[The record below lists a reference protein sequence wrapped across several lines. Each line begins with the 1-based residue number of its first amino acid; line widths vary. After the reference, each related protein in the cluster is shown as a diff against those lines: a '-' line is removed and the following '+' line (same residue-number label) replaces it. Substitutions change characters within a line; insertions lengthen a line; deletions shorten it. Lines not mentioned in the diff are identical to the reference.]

1 MRPKKTVYSNTEI
14 PGRIHAMQPFL
25 SEGRLPDG
33 TRRWSGHS
41 GPAVTLGLL
50 PRRWHRQVREAVYV
64 VYSYDTPIAWV
75 REAPQNGP
83 RNPYWYTVPDVG
95 YSPTTGQHQMACM
108 DAWADQMRSQGT
120 YRRLPSRGREIVRV
134 PGNAEVYGQ
143 ERRLRAG
150 GMDGHL
156 PDSDDRFRTNHRGV
170 RYDSR
175 VERDTSYE
183 RDMAEERRSAYE
195 GVSGDAMHYTPS
207 AVHLDGHE
215 RSHP

>member
-1 MRPKKTVYSNTEI
+1 MRPKKTVYSNAEI

-83 RNPYWYTVPDVG
+83 RNPYWYTVPDIG

-120 YRRLPSRGREIVRV
+120 YRRWPGRGREVVQV
-134 PGNAEVYGQ
+134 PGNAEVYG
-143 ERRLRAG
+143 RTIRARAG
-150 GMDGHL
+150 GMDGVR
-156 PDSDDRFRTNHRGV
+156 PGEAVGSRQSSVYDDDLRVRG
-170 RYDSR
+170 
-175 VERDTSYE
+175 
-183 RDMAEERRSAYE
+183 ASAYE
-195 GVSGDAMHYTPS
+195 DTGDDASHWSPSGSFDRWP
-207 AVHLDGHE
+207 
-215 RSHP
+215 SHP